1 MAKKKDKRTINDLQ
15 STSKIEQHDPSPPPP
30 PPTSGVKVFDVFAV
44 VSY

>member
-15 STSKIEQHDPSPPPP
+15 STSKIEQHDPSPPP
-30 PPTSGVKVFDVFAV
+30 TSGVNFFDVFAV